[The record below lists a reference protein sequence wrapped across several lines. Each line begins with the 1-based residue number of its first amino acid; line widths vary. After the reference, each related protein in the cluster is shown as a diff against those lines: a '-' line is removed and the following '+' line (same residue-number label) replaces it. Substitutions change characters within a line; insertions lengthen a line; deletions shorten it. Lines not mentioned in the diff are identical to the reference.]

1 MSYGLDF
8 SECRFVT
15 DHKGNRLRADIPYNM
30 FSMLV
35 EFRQA
40 ASRAQTEQIEK
51 SVRPG
56 TYKGS
61 LGTLVDVSVTQQAA
75 PQIARPTMQSQ
86 TAPLKSIR
94 DRLEALFSVPL
105 AVPVED
111 RGNSSCPAQDA
122 APQNTSPRSRRVY
135 FPREFCAPIP
145 VEVADAITNGTYFL
159 RAWREYRKY
168 KSADSAELTGLSIAT
183 IGWHEQGYNIPSKDT
198 LERFANIYDCTLEQ
212 LIGISS
218 STRNKVDNKVVTHRA
233 IKMAPTETDY
243 PDTVLGHIVSGKSPV
258 TAWRV
263 FRGMTEKQLAERYG
277 TSVSLLRQMTESQM
291 LSDRTLDKLGVIF
304 HCTRDQ
310 LRRPDGLVV
319 EPHKVRPTA
328 PKRLVNAVPR
338 QSDAS

>member
-40 ASRAQTEQIEK
+40 ALRAQTEQIEK

-75 PQIARPTMQSQ
+75 PQIARPTMQLQ
-86 TAPLKSIR
+86 TAPLKSSR
-94 DRLEALFSVPL
+94 DRLEALFSVP
-105 AVPVED
+105 VVSVEEPA
-111 RGNSSCPAQDA
+111 SPSCPAQQADS
-122 APQNTSPRSRRVY
+122 QTTSARGRRVY
-135 FPREFCAPIP
+135 FPREFRVPIP
-145 VEVADAITNGTYFL
+145 VEVADAITSGTYFL

-168 KSADSAELTGLSIAT
+168 RAADSAELAGLSIAT

-212 LIGISS
+212 LTGISS
-218 STRNKVDNKVVTHRA
+218 STRNRVDNKVVTHRA

-328 PKRLVNAVPR
+328 PKRLVNAVPH